1 MGDTVQHDT
10 PGVIVWPPVLYGV
23 AAITLVALDWRVPWS
38 LGGHPAALWAGVVLL
53 VLGVAFNV
61 WGSLVM
67 RRGGTNINPA
77 LPTKALVLSG
87 PFRLSRNPLYVA
99 AAVMFIGLTLI
110 VDSVWGLLILV
121 PVLAVM
127 HFGVI
132 LREERYLERKFGEGF
147 RRYRARV
154 RRYL

>member
-1 MGDTVQHDT
+1 MQRDI
-10 PGVIVWPPVLYGV
+10 PGVLVWPPVLYGG
-23 AAITLVALDWRVPWS
+23 AAIALLALDWLVPWP
-38 LGGHPAALWAGVVLL
+38 LAGHPAALWAGVLL
-53 VLGVAFNV
+53 LALGVAFNV

-67 RRGGTNINPA
+67 RKGGTNINPA

-99 AAVMFIGLTLI
+99 ASVMFLGLTLI

-132 LREERYLERKFGEGF
+132 LREERYLEDKFGESY
-147 RRYRARV
+147 RRYQATV